1 MHPNPCTDEQRVEL
15 CAENGR
21 RMLLMC
27 VPLALE
33 KSSEIKVTVPAQLAG
48 LKASATTLREHATR
62 LREKKEETNDGKTG
76 GEGEDGEKKEE
87 SSGKTGGGGF
97 MDKMT
102 NAIGSVA
109 EKAGELVGKGV
120 GAALDEAANALDAAV
135 GKVEGPMST
144 VGQDIVEAKKAEI
157 AAVYAEIIP
166 AMMVDAEVPVALIR
180 GQAPYGM
187 AEFQAV
193 KGSALSDKLTSLSR
207 DKLAEQLEPVVK
219 PAIDEHSAL
228 KAFATAMK
236 AHEAAVAASAKL
248 SPSDKVLE
256 KVEFDLGKYVIQEV
270 ISNLGDLIGKEET
283 EARKAPAGKYKE
295 DPEIF
300 ATVFSGELLTAEV
313 WAGTFKH
320 RKGLK

>member
-1 MHPNPCTDEQRVEL
+1 VHPNPCTDEQRVEL

-27 VPLALE
+27 VPQALE

-48 LKASATTLREHATR
+48 LKASATTLREHAAR
-62 LREKKEETNDGKTG
+62 MREKKEEETNDGG
-76 GEGEDGEKKEE
+76 AEEG
-87 SSGKTGGGGF
+87 SAKTGGGGF

-157 AAVYAEIIP
+157 AAVYAEVIP
-166 AMMVDAEVPVALIR
+166 AMMVDAEVPVVLIR
-180 GQAPYGM
+180 GQPPYGS

-207 DKLAEQLEPVVK
+207 ERLAEQLGPVVK

-283 EARKAPAGKYKE
+283 ETRSAPAGKYKE